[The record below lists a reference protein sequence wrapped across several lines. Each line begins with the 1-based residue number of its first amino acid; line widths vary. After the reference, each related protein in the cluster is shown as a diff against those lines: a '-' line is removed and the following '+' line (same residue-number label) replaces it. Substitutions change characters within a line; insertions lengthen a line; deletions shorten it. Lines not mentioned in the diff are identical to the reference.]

1 MIQKKLKDVEEILD
15 IKAYKKAKQKP
26 SKLIPWEQAK
36 KELSKNNHSV
46 NL

>member
-1 MIQKKLKDVEEILD
+1 MIHKKIKDIEEVLD

-36 KELSKNNHSV
+36 KELGKKTILFS
-46 NL
+46 L